1 MQEHEKEEIGKMVGM
16 GLGAA
21 GGARLGSILIPIP
34 LVGAFTGGVLG
45 AALGS
50 EVGRNA
56 GRAVIDG
63 ALAFGETI
71 TRELRGEPLA
81 PARPAPPQITRG
93 GYV

>member
-1 MQEHEKEEIGKMVGM
+1 MNEHEKEDIGKMVGM

-21 GGARLGSILIPIP
+21 GGARLGAILIPIP

-56 GRAVIDG
+56 GKAVING
-63 ALAFGETI
+63 ALEFVESIRRDLQGE
-71 TRELRGEPLA
+71 ELA
-81 PARPAPPQITRG
+81 PGRPAPPQITRG
-93 GYV
+93 GYA

>member
-1 MQEHEKEEIGKMVGM
+1 MQEHEKEDIGKMVGM

-21 GGARLGSILIPIP
+21 GGARLGAILIPIP

-56 GRAVIDG
+56 GKAVING
-63 ALAFGETI
+63 ALAFGRSVAAEV
-71 TRELRGEPLA
+71 RGEQLA
-81 PARPAPPQITRG
+81 PAQPTPPQITRG